1 MIVGQTIEQLMALN
15 AYARLDIMMMVML
28 MLYAPPVI
36 NVARLAMEQ
45 EKMLVRVAIRVFN
58 L

>member
-1 MIVGQTIEQLMALN
+1 MIVGQTIEKLRALN
-15 AYARLDIMMMVML
+15 AYATLDIMMMVML

-45 EKMLVRVAIRVFN
+45 EKMLVRVAIRAFN

>member
-15 AYARLDIMMMVML
+15 AYARLDIMMIVL
-28 MLYAPPVI
+28 MLYVPPVI
-36 NVARLAMEQ
+36 NVARLAMLQ
-45 EKMLVRVAIRVFN
+45 QKMIVRLAIRVFN